1 MTDCNRFL
9 CVFLPKETIILSK
22 ERLICAN
29 YKKFYKILAMLHKI
43 FYTNKCCGMIVMIRK
58 VAIPLA
64 GVGFYEER
72 MSSRDTD
79 DKSLYKILGLHQVE
93 TT

>member
-29 YKKFYKILAMLHKI
+29 YKKIYKILAMLHKI

-64 GVGFYEER
+64 GVGFYVER
-72 MSSRDTD
+72 MSSRDID
-79 DKSLYKILGLHQVE
+79 DKSL
-93 TT
+93 